1 MKNWTKN
8 FFEDMKHIW
17 REFKRDIAETN
28 AKKSH
33 CDDDMA
39 DIGHSASWKNFPD
52 LDPQNPFVTSF
63 ADAQQCCPATS
74 AVLTG
79 TSTGAAVKSRLL
91 PYCFPSPTSVEM
103 VLAVSGG

>member
-17 REFKRDIAETN
+17 REFRRDIAETN

-52 LDPQNPFVTSF
+52 LDPQNPLNILDNFYSR
-63 ADAQQCCPATS
+63 Q
-74 AVLTG
+74 LRG
-79 TSTGAAVKSRLL
+79 TDNPGTR
-91 PYCFPSPTSVEM
+91 YQHRN
-103 VLAVSGG
+103 